1 MEEVCERGNLKQAL
15 RRVQRNGG
23 SPGID
28 GMTVEELPGYLAE
41 HWPNLRAQL
50 LSGTYQPQPVKRV
63 PLPKPDGGVRNL
75 GIPTALDRYLQQA
88 VMQVLQRRWDRTC
101 SEHSYGFRPNRS
113 AHQAVARAQ
122 QYIAEGYR
130 WVVDFDLDKFF
141 RPGQPRQIDG
151 TDGAAGGRPANAQ
164 TGAGVPERRSN
175 GERPGEPDRGGGP
188 ARWSALALALESG
201 A

>member
-1 MEEVCERGNLKQAL
+1 VGDQRQNIQLELALTVRMRSEASRPIAQGTEAPAAKRGTDSPAGTERLMEEVCERGNLKQAL

-75 GIPTALDRYLQQA
+75 GIPTALDRYVQQA

-130 WVVDFDLDKFF
+130 WVVDFDLDKIC
-141 RPGQPRQIDG
+141 RPGQPR
-151 TDGAAGGRPANAQ
+151 PAI
-164 TGAGVPERRSN
+164 
-175 GERPGEPDRGGGP
+175 
-188 ARWSALALALESG
+188 
-201 A
+201 